1 MASKDVLILLI
12 PMLLLDLLA
21 SQSKITEL
29 VSKEIEH
36 DLSLGTGKS
45 VDALLLG
52 KGVLPE
58 DIVEA
63 RSLLYGLPVY
73 VGEIKKQEAL
83 FSYISPEQTKQY
95 HTIPISLVDQVLSV
109 GIVDPD
115 YANALSA
122 LQFIFSQKLVVYK
135 LFIISET
142 NYSEYVK
149 VAIVGDKKAD
159 ASALKPNT
167 ESKKK
172 EEGDK
177 KKDGEHDITD
187 LTPYDG
193 DLKKE
198 DLLEQP
204 VPEIFNQVLKF
215 ALTHNASDIH
225 VEHLGPQVRIRC
237 RMDGSLET
245 VLTMPPTFHPV
256 LIARIKIL
264 CSIKL
269 DEKRKPQDGRFS
281 SRLNEYKVDYRVS
294 TFPGYY
300 GEKVVLRI
308 LDSHKGIRPLETVG
322 LSKEHWGQIQDA
334 INMPYGIIL
343 VSGPTGSG
351 KTTTLYSMLGQVD
364 KEHRNVVSLEDPI
377 EYNISGISQS
387 QVFPEIGYTF
397 ASGLRSI
404 LRQDPDVI
412 LVGEIRDAE
421 TAGLAIQAALTGH
434 LVFSTIHTN
443 SAIGVITRLLD
454 MGIEPYLIAP
464 VLRAAIGQRLV
475 RGIAPGCAHPMDMT
489 TAMSKMLK
497 SEFEDLPEKFRNVLP
512 LNLPFSEAKGND
524 EFPTGLKSRVPVFEV
539 LTIGQKLE
547 EAIIEQ
553 KREADLIR
561 IARSEGMMTLRED
574 AMIKCIEQK
583 VPFEE
588 INTL

>member
-1 MASKDVLILLI
+1 
-12 PMLLLDLLA
+12 MLLLDLLA
-21 SQSKITEL
+21 SQSKITDL
-29 VSKEIEH
+29 VSKEIDH
-36 DLSLGTGKS
+36 SLSLGTGKT
-45 VDALLLG
+45 VDALLLE

-83 FSYISPEQTKQY
+83 LSYISPDQTKQY
-95 HTIPISLVDQVLSV
+95 RAVPISLVDQVFSV

-115 YANALSA
+115 FANALSA

-135 LFIISET
+135 LFIISEAK
-142 NYSEYVK
+142 YSEYLK
-149 VAIVGDKKAD
+149 VLGMLEKKPD
-159 ASALKPNT
+159 ALAHKPNT
-167 ESKKK
+167 DS
-172 EEGDK
+172 
-177 KKDGEHDITD
+177 KKDGEKKKEGEEDITD

-193 DLKKE
+193 DLKKA

-204 VPEIFNQVLKF
+204 VPEIFNQILKF

-225 VEHLGPQVRIRC
+225 IEHLGPQLRIRC
-237 RMDGSLET
+237 RMDGSLDT
-245 VLTMPPTFHPV
+245 VLTMSPTFHPV

-322 LSKEHWGQIQDA
+322 LSKEHWGQIQNA
-334 INMPYGIIL
+334 IEMPYGIIL

-351 KTTTLYSMLGQVD
+351 KTTTLYSMLGQID
-364 KEHRNVVSLEDPI
+364 REHRNVVSLEDPI

-443 SAIGVITRLLD
+443 SAIGVVTRLLD

-475 RGIAPGCAHPMDMT
+475 RGIAPGCAYPMEMT
-489 TAMSKMLK
+489 TAMSSMLENQFK
-497 SEFEDLPEKFRNVLP
+497 DLPEKFRNVLP
-512 LNLPFSEAKGND
+512 LDKQFSGAKGND

-539 LTIGQKLE
+539 LTIEEKLE
-547 EAIIEQ
+547 EAIIQ
-553 KREADLIR
+553 GKREADLIH
-561 IARSEGMMTLRED
+561 IARSQGMMTLRED
-574 AMIKCIEQK
+574 AMIKCLEEK

>member
-1 MASKDVLILLI
+1 
-12 PMLLLDLLA
+12 MLLLDLLT
-21 SQSKITEL
+21 SQNKINDS
-29 VSKEIEH
+29 VSKDVEH
-36 DLSLGTGKS
+36 SLSLGTGKS
-45 VDALLLG
+45 VDVLLTEQ
-52 KGVLPE
+52 GVKEE
-58 DIVEA
+58 DIAEA

-73 VGEIKKQEAL
+73 VGDVKKD
-83 FSYISPEQTKQY
+83 PELLAMLTVDQARQY
-95 HTIPISLVDQVLSV
+95 HAIPLSLDDQVLSV
-109 GIVDPD
+109 GIVDPE

-122 LQFIFSQKLVVYK
+122 LQFIFSQKLTVYK
-135 LFIISET
+135 LYIITEKKY
-142 NYSEYVK
+142 NDYVK
-149 VAIVGDKKAD
+149 TAQVVEEKKSED
-159 ASALKPNT
+159 ASELKPNIDV
-167 ESKKK
+167 KRK
-172 EEGDK
+172 EEGGAGDEK
-177 KKDGEHDITD
+177 KSEQDSVTD
-187 LTPYDG
+187 LTPYTG
-193 DLKKE
+193 DLKE
-198 DLLEQP
+198 EGLLQEP
-204 VPEIFNQVLKF
+204 VPEIFNQILKF

-225 VEHLGPQVRIRC
+225 IEHIGPLVRIRC

-245 VLTMPPTFHPV
+245 VLTMPPSFHAV

-281 SRLNEYKVDYRVS
+281 TRLNEYKVDYRVS

-322 LSKEHWGQIQDA
+322 LSEHHWSQIQDA
-334 INMPYGIIL
+334 IGKPYGIIL

-351 KTTTLYSMLGQVD
+351 KTTTLYSMLGQID

-377 EYNISGISQS
+377 EYNIQGINQS

-464 VLRAAIGQRLV
+464 VLNAAVGQRLV
-475 RGIAPGCAHPMDMT
+475 RAIAPGCAKSMDMT
-489 TAMSKMLK
+489 PALTTMIAD
-497 SEFEDLPEKFRNVLP
+497 EFKDLPPAYKAELP
-512 LNLPFSEAKGND
+512 LTKAFSEAQGND
-524 EFPTGLKSRVPVFEV
+524 EFPTGLKSRIPVFEI
-539 LTIGQKLE
+539 LTVDEELE
-547 EAIIEQ
+547 KAIIAQ
-553 KREADLIR
+553 KREDELWS
-561 IARSEGMMTLRED
+561 IARNNGMMTLRED
-574 AMIKCIEQK
+574 AMVKCVQQK

-588 INTL
+588 INSL

>member
-1 MASKDVLILLI
+1 
-12 PMLLLDLLA
+12 MLLLDLLA
-21 SQSKITEL
+21 SQNKITDL
-29 VSKEIEH
+29 VSKEIDH
-36 DLSLGTGKS
+36 DLALGTGKS
-45 VDALLLG
+45 VDSILVE

-73 VGEIKKQEAL
+73 VGDIKKQETL
-83 FSYISPEQTKQY
+83 FSYISQEQTKQY
-95 HTIPISLVDQVLSV
+95 RAVPISLVDQVLSV

-115 YANALSA
+115 FANALSA
-122 LQFIFSQKLVVYK
+122 LQFIFSQKLIVYK
-135 LFIISET
+135 LFIISDLKY
-142 NYSEYVK
+142 NEYVK
-149 VAIVGDKKAD
+149 VSVTTGEKKLE
-159 ASALKPNT
+159 ASTLKPNT
-167 ESKKK
+167 ETKKK
-172 EEGDK
+172 VEGEK
-177 KKDGEHDITD
+177 KNDGEQDITD

-198 DLLEQP
+198 NLLEQP

-225 VEHLGPQVRIRC
+225 VEHLGSQVRIRC

-245 VLTMPPTFHPV
+245 VLTMPATFHPV
-256 LIARIKIL
+256 LVARIKIL

-308 LDSHKGIRPLETVG
+308 LDSHKGIRPLDTVG
-322 LSKEHWGQIQDA
+322 LSKQHWGQIQDA

-489 TAMSKMLK
+489 PAVSAMLED
-497 SEFEDLPEKFRNVLP
+497 EFKDLPDSFRNILP
-512 LNLPFSEAKGND
+512 LNKPFSEAKGND
-524 EFPTGLKSRVPVFEV
+524 EFPTGLKSRVPVFEI
-539 LTIGQKLE
+539 LTIGSQLE
-547 EAIIEQ
+547 EAIIQQ
-553 KREADLIR
+553 KRESDLIR